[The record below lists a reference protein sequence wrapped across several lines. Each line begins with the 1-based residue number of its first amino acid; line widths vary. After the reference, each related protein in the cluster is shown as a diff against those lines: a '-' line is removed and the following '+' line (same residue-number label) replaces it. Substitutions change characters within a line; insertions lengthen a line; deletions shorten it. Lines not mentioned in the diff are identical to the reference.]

1 MKKVIVNSVPSRAE
15 SRSAG
20 YSGVF
25 ARPQPKMESSDRY
38 TPQDSLALA
47 RLLYDIRMSWGMR
60 FAGEV

>member
-1 MKKVIVNSVPSRAE
+1 MDINGFEYEIREVTRGVRAG
-15 SRSAG
+15 RSC
-20 YSGVF
+20 
-25 ARPQPKMESSDRY
+25 SDRY